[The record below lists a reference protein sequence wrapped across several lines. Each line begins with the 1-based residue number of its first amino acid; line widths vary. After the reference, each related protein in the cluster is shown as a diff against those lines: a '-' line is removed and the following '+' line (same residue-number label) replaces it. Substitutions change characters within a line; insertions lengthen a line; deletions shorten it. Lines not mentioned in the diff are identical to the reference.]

1 MTTFYLEP
9 EQAEAL
15 ADRVADEAAS
25 LLQAIP
31 AVAPSCCDGELDQAL
46 STVFRLASVQVHLV
60 GSALVGQARAARSA
74 VALYRHTDRRLAYSL
89 S

>member
-1 MTTFYLEP
+1 MSTFYLEP

-15 ADRVADEAAS
+15 ADRVADDAAS
-25 LLQAIP
+25 LLDAIP

-46 STVFRLASVQVHLV
+46 STVFQLASSQVRLV
-60 GSALVGQARAARSA
+60 GTALVGQARSARSA
-74 VALYRHTDRRLAYSL
+74 VALYRHTDLHLAYSL